1 MKRIPGQVK
10 PISHSESGAV
20 KRYFLPAVEEKFN
33 VSATLCAE
41 NKIKFL
47 NYIVSSVDIC
57 FKEMSLEI
65 ERKQL
70 LNVASET

>member
-1 MKRIPGQVK
+1 MKRIPGQVM
-10 PISHSESGAV
+10 PISHSESGGV
-20 KRYFLPAVEEKFN
+20 KRYILPAAAEKYN
-33 VSATLCAE
+33 ASVTLCAE

-47 NYIVSSVDIC
+47 NYIAISVDIC